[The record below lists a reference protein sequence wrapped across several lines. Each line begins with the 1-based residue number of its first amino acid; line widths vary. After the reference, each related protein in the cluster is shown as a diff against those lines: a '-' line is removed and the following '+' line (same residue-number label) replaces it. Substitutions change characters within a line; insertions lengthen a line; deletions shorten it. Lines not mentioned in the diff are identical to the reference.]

1 MRTYGL
7 AEDIPGSGL
16 GTGSPWGLIW
26 VLFVLAVII
35 CLIVL
40 LLRFMGKRN
49 RGWGMNRSLRSLG
62 GFPLG
67 TNKSMQIV
75 EWNGRIYVLGIGEN
89 VTLLESIT
97 DSDMVNVL
105 LAEHDTQTQNTGPAI
120 PDWLRKWTQRNNQ
133 QDIEHMPSP
142 NEKNKQTSFEQTL
155 EARLRQL
162 SERRQRVEQMLE
174 ENRSEDRTDK
184 P

>member
-1 MRTYGL
+1 MRNYGF
-7 AEDIPGSGL
+7 AQDIPR
-16 GTGSPWGLIW
+16 TGSAWDLIW
-26 VLFVLAVII
+26 VLFVLAII
-35 CLIVL
+35 VGLIVL
-40 LLRFMGKRN
+40 LLRFFAKRN
-49 RGWGMNRSLRSLG
+49 RGWWMNRSLRSLG

-67 TNKSMQIV
+67 ANKSMQIV

-97 DSDMVNVL
+97 DPEMVAGL
-105 LAEHDTQTQNTGPAI
+105 LAEHDTHTLNTGPSI
-120 PDWLRKWTQRNNQ
+120 PEWLRKWTQRNNPHS
-133 QDIEHMPSP
+133 EELTPK
-142 NEKNKQTSFEQTL
+142 ETSNPTTFEQTL
-155 EARLRQL
+155 ENRLRQL

>member
-7 AEDIPGSGL
+7 TQEMPGSA
-16 GTGSPWGLIW
+16 SAWDLIW
-26 VLFVLAVII
+26 VLFVLGII
-35 CLIVL
+35 VGLIVL
-40 LLRFMGKRN
+40 LLRFFAKRN
-49 RGWGMNRSLRSLG
+49 RGWWMNRSLRSLG
-62 GFPLG
+62 GYSLG

-97 DSDMVNVL
+97 EPEMVAAL
-105 LAEHDTQTQNTGPAI
+105 LAEHDSNTVSAGPSM
-120 PDWLRKWTQRNNQ
+120 PEWLRKWTQRNHPH
-133 QDIEHMPSP
+133 DEDLIFK
-142 NEKNKQTSFEQTL
+142 EKNNQTSFEHTL
-155 EARLRQL
+155 ENRLRQL

-184 P
+184 L